1 MYGYHRRQ
9 VIVAA
14 SEEPSASGYSSGQ
27 AFEARHQPR
36 DKKHLK
42 HISRKLALMPQQLQR
57 VEEALHDRLTK
68 RRVDGVYGIIKLV
81 DERAAGAVQFV
92 HGRG

>member
-1 MYGYHRRQ
+1 MQPSPRPTLEHENFPRFPASTH
-9 VIVAA
+9 VATENIPA
-14 SEEPSASGYSSGQ
+14 KLS
-27 AFEARHQPR
+27 RMPR
-36 DKKHLK
+36 
-42 HISRKLALMPQQLQR
+42 LMPQQLQR